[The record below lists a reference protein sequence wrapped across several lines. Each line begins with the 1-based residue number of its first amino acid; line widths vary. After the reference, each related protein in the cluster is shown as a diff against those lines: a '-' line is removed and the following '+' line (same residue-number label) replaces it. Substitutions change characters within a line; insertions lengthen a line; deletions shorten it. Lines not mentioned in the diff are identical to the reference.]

1 MALDLNTNNNITI
14 ITKDFFPYSEIDA
27 RTNSSVINQYME
39 IKMLESMSFSKI
51 DKLGDFLVPMMRYPL
66 DNPNKEWFQLLSPS
80 VAAETKEEISTFLKN
95 VLRNVTNEPEITWN
109 LIDAADIFIITGFL
123 DYEYVFVNYYIF
135 S

>member
-1 MALDLNTNNNITI
+1 
-14 ITKDFFPYSEIDA
+14 
-27 RTNSSVINQYME
+27 ME

-66 DNPNKEWFQLLSPS
+66 DNPNTEWFQLLSPS

-109 LIDAADIFIITGFL
+109 LIDAADIFIITGFQIMNMFL
-123 DYEYVFVNYYIF
+123 LLITYFHNCKVFI